1 MLKRFSVNFAVF
13 SIGLDLLLT
22 LLALYVAAWVRPTFG
37 EWGWATQL
45 SSPPGVLVPLP
56 PYLAAGLIWLG
67 VFLALSVYDPRRTYN
82 VVDEFQ
88 SVSVATTFAVL
99 VFAGFLYL
107 SYRDVSRWLFVT
119 FAVLDLVSLL
129 TWRALARLFFR
140 ALNGRAYRPRRVLI
154 VGAGEVGQR
163 VASMV
168 REYAWTGL
176 HLVGYLDD
184 DSRKRQNGLPVL
196 GSIDEVRRVV
206 KRDGI
211 SDVVVTLP
219 RRAYGRVNQLVAALH
234 DLPVHVR
241 VVPDYFSLALYRA
254 TVDDFG
260 GLPMI
265 NLRDPALNDVQRLF
279 KRLFDLAVGSIFTL
293 VALPVLGSV
302 ALAIKLDSPGPVLF
316 RQQRVGESGRLFTMY
331 KFRSMVV
338 GAEKMQERVNDVD
351 GEGHVIHKKRDDP
364 RVTRVGHLIR
374 RFSLDELPQLFNVLK
389 GNMSLVGPRPE
400 LPWLV
405 EKYEPWQRKRFA
417 VPQGITGWWQV
428 NGRSDKPMHLHT
440 EDDLY
445 YIQNY
450 SLLLD
455 LLILWKTIW
464 VVLRGRGAY

>member
-45 SSPPGVLVPLP
+45 SLPPGMLVPLP

-88 SVSVATTFAVL
+88 SVSVATVFAVL

-163 VASMV
+163 VARMV

-184 DSRKRQNGLPVL
+184 DARKRENGLPVL

-260 GLPMI
+260 GMPMI

-279 KRLFDLAVGSIFTL
+279 KRLFDLAVGSTFTL
-293 VALPVLGSV
+293 VALPVLGLV

-351 GEGHVIHKKRDDP
+351 GAGHVIHKKRDDP

-389 GNMSLVGPRPE
+389 GDMSLVGPRPE